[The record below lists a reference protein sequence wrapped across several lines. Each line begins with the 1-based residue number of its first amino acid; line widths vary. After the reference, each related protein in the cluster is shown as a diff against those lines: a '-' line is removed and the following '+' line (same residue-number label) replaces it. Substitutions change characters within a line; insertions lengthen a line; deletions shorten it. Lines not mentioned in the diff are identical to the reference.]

1 MYGCTLNTSNLSPSP
16 PSAGERGQENPPHMG
31 SSNGKPFLELGLFK
45 EKSALEASVSTCVH
59 KKSYEVL
66 GERKATFFSHSHH
79 KGVVPLP
86 LQSPSMGC
94 CRVGRHLASG
104 QVRTESTVGAS
115 REASGMAQS
124 SEPALASSSLSP
136 SSSVKSVSTSL
147 SLRIWCSALRRF
159 FSTLP
164 FLSLYCCFAR
174 ARVASFS
181 IVLFNK
187 GAGSFCS
194 TGEEGW
200 KKKGGGRRVQNQ
212 QGIRRGSGT
221 RQTHK
226 LHEVRLRTH
235 RRAAWNWGNVW
246 DDGPIQAFENF
257 HGLRELVS
265 DLRVAG
271 GWGAQP
277 SALWWSLDS
286 HLEQL

>member
-1 MYGCTLNTSNLSPSP
+1 MHLEYLQPIPSP

-59 KKSYEVL
+59 KKSDEVL
-66 GERKATFFSHSHH
+66 RERKATFFSHSHH
-79 KGVVPLP
+79 KGVVPL
-86 LQSPSMGC
+86 QSPLDG
-94 CRVGRHLASG
+94 VLP
-104 QVRTESTVGAS
+104 S
-115 REASGMAQS
+115 REACSFQASQNGINRWRVQGGIMAQS
-124 SEPALASSSLSP
+124 SEPPLASSSLSP
-136 SSSVKSVSTSL
+136 SLLVKSVSAPL
-147 SLRIWCSALRRF
+147 SLRIWCSDLRRF

-164 FLSLYCCFAR
+164 FLSLCCCFAR
-174 ARVASFS
+174 ARAASFS
-181 IVLFNK
+181 VVLFDK

-226 LHEVRLRTH
+226 LHEIRLRTH
-235 RRAAWNWGNVW
+235 RRVAWNWGNVW

-271 GWGAQP
+271 GRDAQP